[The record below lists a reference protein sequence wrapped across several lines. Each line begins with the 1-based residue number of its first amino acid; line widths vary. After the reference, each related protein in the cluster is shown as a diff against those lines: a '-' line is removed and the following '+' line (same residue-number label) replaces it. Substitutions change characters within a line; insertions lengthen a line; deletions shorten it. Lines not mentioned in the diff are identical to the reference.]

1 LKVSSLSLAGPST
14 FLTAAKAS
22 NEAPQDPQLTASESV
37 SYSRFQ
43 ISLDSVSRSSLTD
56 TSLTIPALPSGGA
69 GFRHFFV
76 FMTYRHLSSKIS
88 SVSNANSFYGT
99 GGNPTQATTPNVSLT
114 VNGASTTLITA
125 GNSAFNGTALFKGQ
139 SDLSAGTATIVY
151 NYDSSQGGNYAINLY
166 VLDYITDIQFL
177 GRIRRNTG
185 FTSPNTFGDLTITAS
200 DISQTGTTHNFRAA
214 VVTCSNAG
222 KLEIDRGNATSSE
235 PAYTSDLSNQDNGTN
250 ERNAS
255 HHLFHAQT
263 TDLNMVSG
271 ISGFNAGNGHSIVA
285 LLAKIK

>member
-1 LKVSSLSLAGPST
+1 MSPFLSVLGTGPVPLVTRLKPSG
-14 FLTAAKAS
+14 
-22 NEAPQDPQLTASESV
+22 EAPQDPQLTASESV
-37 SYSRFQ
+37 SKSRFQ
-43 ISLDSVSRSSLTD
+43 ISLDNYSRSSLTD

-76 FMTYRHLSSKIS
+76 FVTYRHLSSKLTS
-88 SVSNANSFYGT
+88 YTNQNNFYGSKES
-99 GGNPTQATTPNVSLT
+99 PNVSCT
-114 VNGASTTLITA
+114 VNGVSTTFQLGA
-125 GNSAFNGTALFKGQ
+125 GSSYNGTALFKGQ

-166 VLDYITDIQFL
+166 VLDYITDIQFKASFL
-177 GRIRRNTG
+177 RGTG
-185 FTSPNTFGDLTITAS
+185 FTSPNNFGDDTITSS

-214 VVTCSNAG
+214 VVTSSNSG
-222 KLEIDRGNATSSE
+222 SLTIDRGNNTSSE
-235 PAYTSDLSNQDNGTN
+235 PTYTSDLSNQDNGTN

-263 TDLNMVSG
+263 TDLNMVTGFSG
-271 ISGFNAGNGHSIVA
+271 GNAGNGHSILM